1 MKITKE
7 ESWSSSDLQT
17 LCIKEHWYTSGD
29 NSEYEELL
37 SIPDEMEPTDSNIFL
52 AARDIAQHTP
62 DYDPNAPKDVENI
75 MFMIRRYAVSTFY
88 TLEKEEGDEW
98 S

>member
-7 ESWSSSDLQT
+7 ETWSRDALYA
-17 LCIKEHWYTSGD
+17 LCNKEKWYTGGSNED
-29 NSEYEELL
+29 YEELL
-37 SIPDEMEPTDSNIFL
+37 SMPDEMEPTDSNIFL

-62 DYDPNAPKDVENI
+62 DYDPNAPEDVANI

-98 S
+98 R